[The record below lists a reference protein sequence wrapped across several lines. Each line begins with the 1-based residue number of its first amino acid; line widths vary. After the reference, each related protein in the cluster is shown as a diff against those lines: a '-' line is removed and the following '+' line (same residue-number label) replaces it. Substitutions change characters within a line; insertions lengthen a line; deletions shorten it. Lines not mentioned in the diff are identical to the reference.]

1 MRLISAFLRLVRWPN
16 LVFIVLTQLLFYYCI
31 YQPLFGANGQR
42 PLIWIVVASVLIA
55 AAGYIINDY
64 FDLNIDQINKPD
76 KNVFAGIMNR
86 RSGIIWHFT
95 FSLFGIVATVIAV
108 GLNKWYLVLANLAC
122 TGLLWFYSTSFK
134 RKFLIGNIV
143 ISILTG
149 WTVLIL
155 FFVYTSPRDAIVGN
169 SLVTVKF
176 FRVSFLY
183 AGFAFISSLI
193 REAIKDMEDFEG
205 DERYGCKTLPI
216 VAGIRA
222 TKIYVAIWAI
232 VLLAALV
239 LLQFYVLQFQ
249 WWYAIAYSVVLVIAP
264 LTLLLYRLRKA
275 TTVNEF
281 SALSSLSKL
290 IMLTGIVSMIFFR
303 IYF

>member
-1 MRLISAFLRLVRWPN
+1 MKLISAFLRLVRWPN
-16 LVFIVLTQLLFYYCI
+16 LVFIVLTQLLFYFCI

-42 PLIWIVVASVLIA
+42 SLIWIVVASVLIA

-64 FDLNIDQINKPD
+64 FDLNIDQINKPE
-76 KNVFAGIMNR
+76 KNVFTATINR

-95 FSLFGIVATVIAV
+95 FSLFGVIATALAV
-108 GLNKWYLVLANLAC
+108 GLTKWYLVLANLAC
-122 TGLLWFYSTSFK
+122 TALLWFYSTSLK
-134 RKFLIGNIV
+134 RKFLLGNVV
-143 ISILTG
+143 ISVLTA

-155 FFVYTSPRDAIVGN
+155 FFLYTSPREAIVGN
-169 SLVTVKF
+169 SPITVKF

-205 DERYGCKTLPI
+205 DQRYGCKTLPI

-222 TKIYVAIWAI
+222 TKIYVGIWTI

-264 LTLLLYRLRKA
+264 LALLLYRLRNA

-281 SALSSLSKL
+281 AALSSLSKL

>member
-1 MRLISAFLRLVRWPN
+1 MKLISAFLRLVRWPN
-16 LVFIVLTQLLFYYCI
+16 LVFIVLTQSLFYYCI
-31 YQPLFGANGQR
+31 YQPLFGTNGQR
-42 PLIWIVVASVLIA
+42 SLIWIMVASILIA

-64 FDLNIDQINKPD
+64 FDLNIDQINKPE
-76 KNVFAGIMNR
+76 KNVFTGTINR

-95 FSLFGIVATVIAV
+95 FSLFGVVATAVAV

-122 TGLLWFYSTSFK
+122 TALLWFYSTSFK
-134 RKFLIGNIV
+134 RKFLIGNVV
-143 ISILTG
+143 ISILTS

-155 FFVYTSPRDAIVGN
+155 FFVYTSPREAIVGN
-169 SLVTVKF
+169 SPVTVKF

-183 AGFAFISSLI
+183 AAFAFISSLI
-193 REAIKDMEDFEG
+193 REALKDMEDFEG

-216 VAGIRA
+216 VAGVRA

-239 LLQFYVLQFQ
+239 LLQLYVLQFQ
-249 WWYAIAYSVVLVIAP
+249 WWYAITYSVALVIAP
-264 LTLLLYRLRKA
+264 LSLLLYRLRTAA
-275 TTVNEF
+275 TVRDF
-281 SALSSLSKL
+281 SELSKLSKL

>member
-1 MRLISAFLRLVRWPN
+1 MKLISAFLRLVRWPN
-16 LVFIVLTQLLFYYCI
+16 LVFIVLTQSLFYYCI
-31 YQPLFGANGQR
+31 YQPLFGTNGQR
-42 PLIWIVVASVLIA
+42 SLIWIMVASILIA

-64 FDLNIDQINKPD
+64 FDLNIDQINKPE
-76 KNVFAGIMNR
+76 KNVFTGTINR

-95 FSLFGIVATVIAV
+95 FSLFGVVATAVGV

-122 TGLLWFYSTSFK
+122 TVLLWFYSTSFK
-134 RKFLIGNIV
+134 RKFLIGNVV
-143 ISILTG
+143 ISILTS

-155 FFVYTSPRDAIVGN
+155 FFVYTSPREAIVGN
-169 SLVTVKF
+169 SPVTVKF

-183 AGFAFISSLI
+183 AAFAFISSLI
-193 REAIKDMEDFEG
+193 REALKDMEDFEG

-216 VAGIRA
+216 VAGVRA

-239 LLQFYVLQFQ
+239 LLQLYVLQFQ
-249 WWYAIAYSVVLVIAP
+249 WWYAITYSVALVIAP
-264 LTLLLYRLRKA
+264 LSLLLYRLRTAA
-275 TTVNEF
+275 TVRDF
-281 SALSSLSKL
+281 SELSKLSKL